1 MADRENNSVVMLAA
15 AQQITCFKPFFRIDD
30 FLKSLWFCVV
40 LADLLH
46 THPIPVLHKQDNS
59 ETLINYVIWG
69 QKRGHGK

>member
-40 LADLLH
+40 LADLLY
-46 THPIPVLHKQDNS
+46 THILFLS
-59 ETLINYVIWG
+59 CTSRTI
-69 QKRGHGK
+69 QKR